1 MLHHRTRVLDPK
13 LDGITHINMYSKSAT
28 AFGRML
34 SNWAPCRLNLPEGQ
48 FRSVEGYWYYLSIPA
63 DFQTPA
69 GVNRE
74 SLKYVWGYRAK
85 SDGRALRQAVT
96 VAGLQ
101 PVQTPDFQ
109 EKIMNAIE
117 QKLAQNTELFLPQYR
132 GLPIEHYYV
141 YGSKL
146 YDMTLKF
153 PWLTDGLQ
161 RLVDAQ
167 YKKLNP

>member
-28 AFGRML
+28 AFGRVL

-74 SLKYVWGYRAK
+74 SL
-85 SDGRALRQAVT
+85 
-96 VAGLQ
+96 
-101 PVQTPDFQ
+101 
-109 EKIMNAIE
+109 
-117 QKLAQNTELFLPQYR
+117 
-132 GLPIEHYYV
+132 
-141 YGSKL
+141 
-146 YDMTLKF
+146 
-153 PWLTDGLQ
+153 
-161 RLVDAQ
+161 
-167 YKKLNP
+167 